1 MPLLI
6 YKALQS
12 KVLLPCVTSPPT
24 SNAGAEIWLLTSS
37 NLIVPLTGY
46 SDKIQTCDF
55 APNEIDRNPELP
67 TPTEPGAAPLTPS
80 TAGKWSSESKHIGN
94 SEFRRISAQPCL
106 VPAPRPRSGGS
117 GLGSPAQPSEPACS
131 SPVLSQQTRAV
142 SLNKAGPPVP
152 WTQLLRNRALSAKG
166 ELVAPAQHPESCR
179 EY

>member
-1 MPLLI
+1 MLLLI

-12 KVLLPCVTSPPT
+12 KVLLLCVTSPCT
-24 SNAGAEIWLLTSS
+24 SSVGAEIWLLTSAD
-37 NLIVPLTGY
+37 LTVHLPGF
-46 SDKIQTCDF
+46 SDKIQTRDF
-55 APNEIDRNPELP
+55 TPKTPPELP
-67 TPTEPGAAPLTPS
+67 ISAEPGAIPPTPS
-80 TAGKWSSESKHIGN
+80 TAGKQSSESKEN
-94 SEFRRISAQPCL
+94 SELRRISAQPSL

-117 GLGSPAQPSEPACS
+117 GLGSPTQPSEPAYS

-166 ELVAPAQHPESCR
+166 QLVAAAQRPESCR